1 MSGIISAHNG
11 WSLRRCARCS
21 CPAAFLLPRLP
32 EPIGFPRWKH
42 WSKLQEQ
49 IDLFFR
55 RFDHCN
61 RCIYSF
67 TWKKTS
73 AKTKNQVVVVVVVVV
88 DPFDVHK
95 LDNIHSPQVHSTT
108 LQCCVFYCQV
118 NKIMGSLQH
127 HTESQVQFVRSL
139 YFGKNDKFTQRIKRA
154 NNVGNVWDCM
164 AVSIQCTTIY
174 DNVKHNVW
182 QQKSHTPRKW
192 NNHMLSRNTTTHTFV
207 HNSHSRMWLQDLSCI
222 VYKQNPTKNV
232 FAKKNRHTHK
242 SKWNERIQHEHR
254 IARANRHCWIK
265 VVMGCLSFVFSGVL
279 KLNWR
284 KIKSKPWVI
293 IYVQT
298 VIRWSCRT
306 LWCRWIRTMLRIGN
320 GIVQPTRFFHWWREP
335 YSSRALC

>member
-1 MSGIISAHNG
+1 MIVALFQVSSVQISVRFNMGTIFTKKCISFPLSFRMSGIISAHNG

-32 EPIGFPRWKH
+32 EPIGSPRWNH
-42 WSKLQEQ
+42 WNKLQEQ

-55 RFDHCN
+55 RFD
-61 RCIYSF
+61 
-67 TWKKTS
+67 
-73 AKTKNQVVVVVVVVV
+73 
-88 DPFDVHK
+88 
-95 LDNIHSPQVHSTT
+95 
-108 LQCCVFYCQV
+108 
-118 NKIMGSLQH
+118 
-127 HTESQVQFVRSL
+127 
-139 YFGKNDKFTQRIKRA
+139 
-154 NNVGNVWDCM
+154 
-164 AVSIQCTTIY
+164 SIQT
-174 DNVKHNVW
+174 
-182 QQKSHTPRKW
+182 KSNKKC
-192 NNHMLSRNTTTHTFV
+192 L
-207 HNSHSRMWLQDLSCI
+207 C
-222 VYKQNPTKNV
+222 
-232 FAKKNRHTHK
+232 KKNRHTHK

-306 LWCRWIRTMLRIGN
+306 LWYRWIRTMLRIGN
-320 GIVQPTRFFHWWREP
+320 GIVQPTQFFHWWREP